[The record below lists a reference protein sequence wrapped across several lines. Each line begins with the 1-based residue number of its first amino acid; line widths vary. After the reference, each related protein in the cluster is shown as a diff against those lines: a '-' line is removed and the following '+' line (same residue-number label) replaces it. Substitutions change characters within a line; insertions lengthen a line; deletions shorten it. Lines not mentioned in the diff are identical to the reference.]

1 MMIIAKLQTKV
12 QQSCTILL
20 LMDHQTQI
28 MQKIT
33 DDMDA
38 KSIFFASL
46 FAKCKLLYILCY

>member
-1 MMIIAKLQTKV
+1 MIIIAKLQTKV